1 MRKRNDID
9 YSQLADLLRNWEN
22 ASLSDEGERK
32 LEDAVYILESDDSI
46 LDGFES
52 DFPEYKDVLS
62 LYIELKVA
70 MGNVAESVAV
80 SETDYESLVRDADSF
95 IDRLAAAGGQGRRRR
110 RWKFPVI
117 GAAAAAVALLV
128 AVTAWIGLS
137 RIPYSEERLSE
148 MSTSEISGIS
158 DADEAVSVGSEVTP
172 DPPVNL
178 QSVAKQKTARRR
190 IEKRYVSSEK
200 KEKRQLNADSMA
212 WVRFMEMRAEMSEVV
227 NPDLPAEAWNDIPDM
242 MGSINDINLGQ
253 ELSEGMNDAI
263 ETVNSLYR

>member
-46 LDGFES
+46 LEGFIS
-52 DFPEYKDVLS
+52 YFPEYKEVLY
-62 LYIELKVA
+62 LYIELKEA

-80 SETDYESLVRDADSF
+80 SETDYESRDADSF
-95 IDRLAAAGGQGRRRR
+95 IDRLAAADGDERWRR
-110 RWKFPVI
+110 RWKFPAI

-137 RIPYSEERLSE
+137 RTPYSEERLSE

-172 DPPVNL
+172 DPPVSP
-178 QSVAKQKTARRR
+178 QPVAVQKVTHRRTEKQ
-190 IEKRYVSSEK
+190 YVSSEK